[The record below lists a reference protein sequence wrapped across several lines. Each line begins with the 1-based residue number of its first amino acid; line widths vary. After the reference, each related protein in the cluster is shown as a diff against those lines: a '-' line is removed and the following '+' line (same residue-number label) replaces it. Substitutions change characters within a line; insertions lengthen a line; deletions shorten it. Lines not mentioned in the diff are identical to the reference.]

1 MSTLRERPILLLIG
15 TGFSALLLW
24 GCATSGGLEKGGW
37 VFEGDDVIVVQTED
51 TGVQEG
57 TSAQEDAGGQEK
69 TIRYVAQV
77 LKRSE
82 VAVDT
87 ADRRAGYL
95 RTTPIPINDTLA
107 ARLNVVATDTSA
119 VEIAGEFSGLTDE
132 GGEWR
137 RYAWNES
144 LPRFTGVWSLMKD
157 LATAIG
163 SIEEYEEDPDGYGT
177 VACGGRR
184 CAEGQVC
191 RSNVCRDE
199 KDGSGESSR
208 RPALA
213 EAESCLTEDEQE
225 LLSHI
230 RKYRTK
236 NDLSRIPVSKSLT
249 KVAKVHVRDLAH
261 NEPHKEGWQ
270 CNGHSWSE
278 QGDWTPCCYAPDH
291 AEAECM
297 WKKPREL
304 TPYEGS
310 GFEIASMGSASPRSI
325 LSGWQSSPAHNAVI
339 INEGDWEDTQW
350 EAVGVGIYDGYAAAW
365 FGRKSP
371 SEKSPPC

>member
-1 MSTLRERPILLLIG
+1 V
-15 TGFSALLLW
+15 
-24 GCATSGGLEKGGW
+24 LEKGGW
-37 VFEGDDVIVVQTED
+37 VFEGDDVIVVQTE
-51 TGVQEG
+51 G
-57 TSAQEDAGGQEK
+57 TSGQEETSGQEK
-69 TIRYVAQV
+69 TIRHVAQV

-95 RTTPIPINDTLA
+95 RTTPVPINDTLV

-132 GGEWR
+132 GGEWH

-163 SIEEYEEDPDGYGT
+163 SIEEYKEDPDGYGT
-177 VACGGRR
+177 LACGGRR
-184 CAEGQVC
+184 CAERQVC
-191 RSNVCRDE
+191 RSNVCRDK
-199 KDGSGESSR
+199 KDGADRSSR

-213 EAESCLTEDEQE
+213 EAKSCLTEDEQE
-225 LLSHI
+225 LLSRI
-230 RKYRTK
+230 RKYRRK

-249 KVAKVHVRDLAH
+249 KVAKVHVRDLAY
-261 NEPHKEGWQ
+261 NEPHKEGWR

-278 QGDWTPCCYAPDH
+278 QGNWTSCCYTPDH
-291 AEAECM
+291 AEAKCM

-304 TPYEGS
+304 TSYDGS
-310 GFEIASMGSASPRSI
+310 GFEIASIGGTGPRSI

-339 INEGDWEDTQW
+339 INDGDWEDTQW

-365 FGRKSP
+365 FGKKSP